1 MSDRRSQIRCAVY
14 TRKSHEEGLDQEF
27 NSLDAQRQSC
37 EAYIE
42 SQRHEGWSCLP
53 TRYDDGGFSGGNM
66 DRPALGRLIDEIQA
80 GQIDC
85 VVVYKVDRLSRS
97 LLDFARLIALFDEH
111 DVSFVSVTQQFNTTT
126 SMGRLTLNILLSF
139 AQFERE
145 IIGERIRDKKLATAR
160 QGKYI
165 GGQPKLGLDIVDRRY
180 VVNRKEA
187 KLVRR
192 IFEMF
197 LTLQSCRK
205 VAEALNAEGIVT
217 KTYTTKTGK
226 TFGGKS
232 WKRRT
237 VYDLL
242 TDQKYIGKIVHKGVA
257 YDAEHPAI
265 VDVDVFEKVQKV
277 LRANRTYTHKQQA
290 KRFALL
296 RRMLTCGECGS
307 RVMPSWCR
315 NHGRE
320 YRYYTC
326 SKKVRTG
333 YGKCPLPTLPAGEIE
348 KLVVDHLRTLFRH
361 PDVIAR
367 TYREIQRL
375 AECGPSKDVL
385 EHMEHLRQ
393 RQEQT
398 QAAIRAILDL
408 GQHDGGFM
416 AEELKRLS
424 GELRSLERE
433 IRQLEPGAGDGGAV
447 ELDQVTDALQR
458 IDPIWEVLHPEEQR
472 RVLELLVEKI
482 TVSKDRIEIRFR
494 SNGIEQIVAELEPIG
509 PLSASGSGAG
519 YDEPGGDQRSVT
531 VRLDGDAIVVSIPV
545 RFYRRNGQQMV
556 MTPGGAA
563 GNERENGERNDA
575 LVTAIAKAYRWQE
588 QLEAR
593 EYSGL
598 EDLAAANGVDRT
610 YVGRILRLT
619 SLAPDIV
626 EAILDGDEP
635 DGMSLA
641 RLRSK
646 FPLLWSDQAWERI

>member
-1 MSDRRSQIRCAVY
+1 
-14 TRKSHEEGLDQEF
+14 
-27 NSLDAQRQSC
+27 
-37 EAYIE
+37 
-42 SQRHEGWSCLP
+42 
-53 TRYDDGGFSGGNM
+53 M
-66 DRPALGRLIDEIQA
+66 DRPALGRLIDDIQS

-85 VVVYKVDRLSRS
+85 VVVYKVDRLCRS

-111 DVSFVSVTQQFNTTT
+111 NVSFVSVTQQFNTTT

-180 VVNRKEA
+180 VVNADED

-192 IFEMF
+192 IFEIF
-197 LTLQSCRK
+197 LQLQSCRK

-226 TFGGKS
+226 TFGGKP
-232 WKRRT
+232 WTGRL

-242 TDQKYIGKIVHKGVA
+242 TDQKYIGKIVHKRVA

-265 VDVDVFEKVQKV
+265 VDAAVFEKIQEV
-277 LRANRTYTHKQQA
+277 LRANKTYTHKQQA

-296 RRMLTCGECGS
+296 RRMLTCGQCGS
-307 RVMPSWCR
+307 RIMPAWTR

-326 SKKVRTG
+326 SKRIKTG
-333 YGKCPLPTLPAGEIE
+333 YGKCPLPSLPAGEIE
-348 KLVVDHLRTLFRH
+348 KLVVDQLRAILRH

-375 AECGPSKDVL
+375 AECGPSEDVL
-385 EHMEHLRQ
+385 ERLEHLRR

-398 QAAIRAILDL
+398 QRAIRAIVDL

-416 AEELKRLS
+416 AEQLKRLS
-424 GELRSLERE
+424 GELKSLERE
-433 IRQLEPGAGDGGAV
+433 IRQLETGAV
-447 ELDQVTDALQR
+447 DAGTFGLNQVTDALQR
-458 IDPIWEVLHPEEQR
+458 IDPIWEVLHPQEQR

-482 TVSKDRIEIRFR
+482 TVSKDRVEIRFR
-494 SNGIEQIVAELEPIG
+494 SNGIEQIVEELGPIG
-509 PLSASGSGAG
+509 TSSASSPMSGH
-519 YDEPGGDQRSVT
+519 EPGDDHGPPT
-531 VRLDGDAIVVSIPV
+531 VRHDGDAIVVRIPV
-545 RFYRRNGQQMV
+545 RFCRRNGQQMV
-556 MTPGGAA
+556 MAPGGAA
-563 GNERENGERNDA
+563 DNGRENGERNEA

-588 QLEAR
+588 QLEAH

-619 SLAPDIV
+619 SLVPEIV
-626 EAILDGDEP
+626 EAILEGNEP
-635 DGMSLA
+635 EGISL
-641 RLRSK
+641 RQLLKGFSPNWDDQRSRW
-646 FPLLWSDQAWERI
+646 PVSG

>member
-1 MSDRRSQIRCAVY
+1 MSERRSKIRCAVY

-53 TRYDDGGFSGGNM
+53 GRYDDGGFSGGNM
-66 DRPALGRLIDEIQA
+66 DRPALGRLIDDIQA

-187 KLVRR
+187 ELVRR

-197 LTLQSCRK
+197 LQLQSCRK
-205 VAEALNAEGIVT
+205 VADALNAEGIVT

-265 VDVDVFEKVQKV
+265 VDAAVFEKVQEV
-277 LRANRTYTHKQQA
+277 LRANKTYTHKQQA

-296 RRMLTCGECGS
+296 RRMLTCGECGG
-307 RVMPSWCR
+307 RIMPSWCR

-320 YRYYTC
+320 YRYYAC
-326 SKKVRTG
+326 SKKVKTG

-348 KLVVDHLRTLFRH
+348 KLVVGHLRALFRH

-375 AECGPSKDVL
+375 AECGPSEDVL
-385 EHMEHLRQ
+385 ERLEHLRG

-398 QAAIRAILDL
+398 QRAIRAILDL

-424 GELRSLERE
+424 GELKSLERE
-433 IRQLEPGAGDGGAV
+433 IRQLQHCSVDGGTI
-447 ELDQVTDALQR
+447 ELNQVTDALQR

-494 SNGIEQIVAELEPIG
+494 SNGIERIVEELGPVGTSSAGGPVSGHEPSDDHR
-509 PLSASGSGAG
+509 P
-519 YDEPGGDQRSVT
+519 PT
-531 VRLDGDAIVVSIPV
+531 VRHDGDAIVIRIPV
-545 RFYRRNGQQMV
+545 RFCRRNGQQVV
-556 MTPGGAA
+556 MAPGGAA
-563 GNERENGERNDA
+563 DNGRENGERNDA
-575 LVTAIAKAYRWQE
+575 LVTAIGKAYRWQE
-588 QLEAR
+588 QLESR

-619 SLAPDIV
+619 SLAPEIV
-626 EAILDGDEP
+626 EAILEGNEP
-635 DGMSLA
+635 EGMSLA
-641 RLRSK
+641 KLRAEL
-646 FPLLWSDQAWERI
+646 PMVWRDQRWS